1 MVASGVI
8 AMLKVGRRL
17 DLSAPRM
24 FVVRAAVRNGG
35 LTCGDDGAV
44 TSHGAMRSRQS
55 RVLTARGGRTS
66 PVSKRGA
73 AAILRWRRIPMSI
86 IHPTKSR
93 AAGLAG
99 YGALA
104 LGLVGFLGVAP
115 APPAPASPRGQ
126 STAATRGH
134 SPRVDRLLAQMT
146 LDDKLQM
153 VSGGPEPNATNQYEA
168 GYLPG
173 IA

>member
-1 MVASGVI
+1 
-8 AMLKVGRRL
+8 
-17 DLSAPRM
+17 
-24 FVVRAAVRNGG
+24 
-35 LTCGDDGAV
+35 
-44 TSHGAMRSRQS
+44 
-55 RVLTARGGRTS
+55 
-66 PVSKRGA
+66 
-73 AAILRWRRIPMSI
+73 MSI

-104 LGLVGFLGVAP
+104 LGLFGFLGVAP

-126 STAATRGH
+126 STAATTGH

-173 IA
+173 IARLGIPGLRLTDGRPVWQPRSCPPA